1 MNSVLIIDDD
11 KELCTLMKKCVEQEN
26 LSAVVAHGGLEG
38 LRLLEENKDTCSLII
53 LDVMMPDMNG
63 FQVLQEIRKKN
74 NVPVL
79 MLTAKSD
86 EEDKVSGLRLGAD
99 DYLTKPFGINELMA
113 RVNSLIRRYTT
124 LNPVAGSEAA
134 TMLLKDMV
142 IDKVNRTVTLQNLP
156 VELTGK
162 EFDLLVFLASN
173 KGRVFTKKQI
183 YTQVWA
189 EEYAFDDSNIM
200 SFIKDALMDIKSGNL
215 NRRVLVRESDMTK
228 QICYDINEIAM
239 SSQSRLIQ
247 QKQSEQ
253 AYKRLMTS
261 LSHDVKTP
269 LASLVGY
276 LEAVESK
283 MVTGAE
289 QEEYIRVAAEKAHHL
304 KEFVTV
310 LFEWVKLDAGEQIFH
325 FELCDLNELS
335 RNIMAD
341 WVPLL
346 ESHDLTYEIE
356 IPETEYMT
364 RVDSTAYTRILNN
377 LLQNILTHS
386 VASQVSLTVTETEQ
400 QAKIV
405 VADNG
410 KGISVSDLPH
420 IFERMYQCDHSRA
433 AKGNGLGLSIAK
445 ELVSVHKGTITAAS
459 IPGAGTTFTIML
471 PKAL

>member
-1 MNSVLIIDDD
+1 MDV
-11 KELCTLMKKCVEQEN
+11 N
-26 LSAVVAHGGLEG
+26 LY
-38 LRLLEENKDTCSLII
+38 LLLA
-53 LDVMMPDMNG
+53 L
-63 FQVLQEIRKKN
+63 L
-74 NVPVL
+74 
-79 MLTAKSD
+79 
-86 EEDKVSGLRLGAD
+86 
-99 DYLTKPFGINELMA
+99 
-113 RVNSLIRRYTT
+113 
-124 LNPVAGSEAA
+124 A
-134 TMLLKDMV
+134 T
-142 IDKVNRTVTLQNLP
+142 
-156 VELTGK
+156 
-162 EFDLLVFLASN
+162 LLVIAYLLTRLH
-173 KGRVFTKKQI
+173 RVRGQL
-183 YTQVWA
+183 
-189 EEYAFDDSNIM
+189 SL
-200 SFIKDALMDIKSGNL
+200 IKDALMDIKSGNL

-356 IPETEYMT
+356 IPESEYMA

-386 VASQVSLTVTETEQ
+386 VASQVFLTVTETEQ

-410 KGISVSDLPH
+410 KGISISDLPH

>member
-1 MNSVLIIDDD
+1 MDV
-11 KELCTLMKKCVEQEN
+11 N
-26 LSAVVAHGGLEG
+26 LY
-38 LRLLEENKDTCSLII
+38 LLLA
-53 LDVMMPDMNG
+53 L
-63 FQVLQEIRKKN
+63 L
-74 NVPVL
+74 
-79 MLTAKSD
+79 
-86 EEDKVSGLRLGAD
+86 
-99 DYLTKPFGINELMA
+99 
-113 RVNSLIRRYTT
+113 
-124 LNPVAGSEAA
+124 A
-134 TMLLKDMV
+134 T
-142 IDKVNRTVTLQNLP
+142 
-156 VELTGK
+156 
-162 EFDLLVFLASN
+162 LLVIAYLLTRLY
-173 KGRVFTKKQI
+173 RVRGQL
-183 YTQVWA
+183 
-189 EEYAFDDSNIM
+189 SL
-200 SFIKDALMDIKSGNL
+200 IKDALMDIKSGNL

-261 LSHDVKTP
+261 LSHDGKTP

-410 KGISVSDLPH
+410 KGISISDLPH

>member
-1 MNSVLIIDDD
+1 MDV
-11 KELCTLMKKCVEQEN
+11 N
-26 LSAVVAHGGLEG
+26 LY
-38 LRLLEENKDTCSLII
+38 LRLALL
-53 LDVMMPDMNG
+53 
-63 FQVLQEIRKKN
+63 
-74 NVPVL
+74 
-79 MLTAKSD
+79 
-86 EEDKVSGLRLGAD
+86 
-99 DYLTKPFGINELMA
+99 
-113 RVNSLIRRYTT
+113 
-124 LNPVAGSEAA
+124 A
-134 TMLLKDMV
+134 T
-142 IDKVNRTVTLQNLP
+142 
-156 VELTGK
+156 
-162 EFDLLVFLASN
+162 LLVIAYLLTRLH
-173 KGRVFTKKQI
+173 RVRGQL
-183 YTQVWA
+183 
-189 EEYAFDDSNIM
+189 SL
-200 SFIKDALMDIKSGNL
+200 IKDALMDIKSGNL

-239 SSQSRLIQ
+239 NSQSRLIQ

-289 QEEYIRVAAEKAHHL
+289 QEEYIRVAAEKAYHL